1 LQLFKGKNTVI
12 SMFSA
17 TIQHGVEEL
26 LNNFLID
33 PIKIM
38 IGGKNNVLNTIEQ
51 KLIYVGNEYG
61 KRIEIQ
67 NLISVYSFIKK

>member
-1 LQLFKGKNTVI
+1 MQIFKDKQTVI

-17 TIQHGVEEL
+17 TIQFGVEDL
-26 LNNFLID
+26 LNNFLVD

-61 KRIEIQ
+61 KRVEL
-67 NLISVYSFIKK
+67 NNMLMVF